1 MFYASAATSTTFVFI
16 FRFWRYIFPSHSFA
30 KLYFCWYMHRPDPI
44 LHIPSDSRI
53 LHLHLDFFFIKRDRE
68 RERESEICCKQWKL
82 KISVLAWLNQ
92 ENENALASSASQT
105 VTNVVEKSTR
115 KIDLAEKRIAN
126 QKPKIQRENHNKKYV
141 VIAVYYYLNWRT
153 RKKELSEHVCVCGFF
168 CLSLK
173 LTNLHDKSEKY
184 VADRAER
191 VRQGEWQAH
200 LNYLHARK

>member
-1 MFYASAATSTTFVFI
+1 MTTVSCAVLFFSSHLWFLLWIIEFYTISRCFMRVPPPPQPLFLFSDSDDTFF
-16 FRFWRYIFPSHSFA
+16 
-30 KLYFCWYMHRPDPI
+30 LPI
-44 LHIPSDSRI
+44 LSQNCIFADTCIDLIPSYTFHLFREFRI
-53 LHLHLDFFFIKRDRE
+53 CIWTFFFIKRDRE

-82 KISVLAWLNQ
+82 KNSVLAWLNQ

-168 CLSLK
+168 LLEFEINQF
-173 LTNLHDKSEKY
+173 T
-184 VADRAER
+184 R
-191 VRQGEWQAH
+191 
-200 LNYLHARK
+200 